1 MKENLD
7 YIIFAV
13 KQAKE
18 AEKFGFTRNHC
29 CRNLKMALQQ
39 YWQNKTLRQ
48 HPQIHRKEI
57 PRSKEAVGRDLSE
70 CTVEHVVPQMVIVNK
85 LMDMSPLTKDKVG
98 ALLKKYFRVLLVT
111 KDEHVRLNAS
121 GLRSTM
127 PNDWDEEDVWARYRA
142 VGIENTHK

>member
-48 HPQIHRKEI
+48 HPQIHRTEI
-57 PRSKEAVGRDLSE
+57 PRSKEAVGRDLRE
-70 CTVEHVVPQMVIVNK
+70 CNVEHVVPQMLIVNW
-85 LMDMSPLTKDKVG
+85 LMDMPPLTKDKVG
-98 ALLKKYFRVLLVT
+98 ALLKKYFRVLLIT
-111 KDEHVRLNAS
+111 KDEHARLNAS
-121 GLRSTM
+121 GLRSKM
-127 PNDWDEEDVWARYRA
+127 PENWDEEDVWARYRA
-142 VGIENTHK
+142 VGIESTRK